1 MNKEQVL
8 EQVKATYYYSIKLE
22 QANNG
27 IRDIKNRS
35 NNLNNE
41 IINVQDQIN
50 RLDKFG
56 NQVAQ
61 LSYSPNIIEPS
72 IEKIKKW
79 PFIVV
84 CIFLVLFESTLPG
97 PFNGRRVTGNILP
110 ILTIILTVWIYKHI
124 NQSRYDSEY
133 EVLNGENIRQTNQ
146 LNNSISERIN
156 NIRSK
161 INQLNNYLPKLQDI
175 KNEVDNN
182 LLTKANA
189 KLQEVKAVAPN
200 NLAKIPSRRLG
211 NSAYLLL
218 LYEVIDTD
226 QASSLGD
233 AVRIVEDRFE
243 RAELNENLR
252 RQIFESQKSLEK
264 ALKWATNTAVAEIN
278 GVSQELQ
285 KSTEKLNN
293 ELSNISVNI
302 NDLNQSVI
310 NNGMAIVN
318 ELQENN
324 LKTEEI
330 RVAVENLQDRFVPIY
345 QKYK

>member
-1 MNKEQVL
+1 MNKEQLL
-8 EQVKATYYYSIKLE
+8 EQVKATYYYSMKLE

-27 IRDIKNRS
+27 IKDIKNRS

-41 IINVQDQIN
+41 IINVQDQISS
-50 RLDKFG
+50 LDRFG

-84 CIFLVLFESTLPG
+84 CGLLSLFEANLPDAS
-97 PFNGRRVTGNILP
+97 RITGNILP
-110 ILTIILTVWIYKHI
+110 ILTIVLTVWLYRHI

-133 EVLNGENIRQTNQ
+133 EVLNGENIRQIKQ
-146 LNNSISERIN
+146 LNNSISERVN
-156 NIRSK
+156 NIKSK
-161 INQLNNYLPKLQDI
+161 ISQLNSYLPKLQDI
-175 KNEVDNN
+175 KNDVDNN

-189 KLQEVKAVAPN
+189 ELQEVKESAPN

-252 RQIFESQKSLEK
+252 QQIFESQKSLEK
-264 ALKWATNTAVAEIN
+264 TLKWATNTAVAEIN

-285 KSTEKLNN
+285 KKLSN

-302 NDLNQSVI
+302 NDLNQSVV

-324 LKTEEI
+324 LQNDEI
-330 RVAVENLQDRFVPIY
+330 RIAVKKLQSKWAPDEIAY
-345 QKYK
+345 

>member
-1 MNKEQVL
+1 MNKEQLL
-8 EQVKATYYYSIKLE
+8 EQVKATYYYSMKLE

-27 IRDIKNRS
+27 IKDIKNRS

-41 IINVQDQIN
+41 IINVQDQISS
-50 RLDKFG
+50 LDRFG

-84 CIFLVLFESTLPG
+84 CGLLILFEANLPG
-97 PFNGRRVTGNILP
+97 PFNASRITGNILP
-110 ILTIILTVWIYKHI
+110 ILTIVLTVWLYKHI

-133 EVLNGENIRQTNQ
+133 EVLNGENIRQINQ
-146 LNNSISERIN
+146 LNNSISERVN
-156 NIRSK
+156 NIKSK
-161 INQLNNYLPKLQDI
+161 ISQLNNYLPKLQDI
-175 KNEVDNN
+175 KNDVDNN

-189 KLQEVKAVAPN
+189 ELQEVKESAPN

-264 ALKWATNTAVAEIN
+264 TLKWATNTAVSEIN

-285 KSTEKLNN
+285 KSTEKLSN

-302 NDLNQSVI
+302 NDLNQSVV

-324 LKTEEI
+324 LQNDEI
-330 RVAVENLQDRFVPIY
+330 RIAVKKLQSKWARYEIAY
-345 QKYK
+345 